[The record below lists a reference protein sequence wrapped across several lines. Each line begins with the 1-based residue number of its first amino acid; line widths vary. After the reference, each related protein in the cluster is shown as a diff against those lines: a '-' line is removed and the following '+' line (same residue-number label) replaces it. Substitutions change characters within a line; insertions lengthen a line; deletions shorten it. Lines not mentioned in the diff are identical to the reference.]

1 MDPELIGI
9 LFLAGM
15 LLLIVAGIPI
25 AFAML
30 ASATVGF
37 FVVGGSLHAETQL
50 VLNIWDRGTSFVLTA
65 IPLYLLM
72 GQLFFQTGLA
82 TDLYDC
88 VYKWFGRLPGGLA
101 ITSVVAAAG
110 FGAVSS
116 GGSTAVATLG
126 PMCIP
131 AMREYRYSNRL
142 GTGAIT
148 AGATLGALIPPSVF
162 LVVYGVWTETSIGAL
177 FIAGIIPG
185 LIMGTAFSLMIVTL
199 CLIKPEL
206 GPVGPKFSWSERIE
220 SLVKLV
226 PIILVFGLVVGGI
239 YGGVFDPAEA
249 GAAGVT
255 GLLVIAM
262 AMRRLTW
269 SALRGALLNTMT
281 IAAMIF
287 VIIVGGHVM
296 GRFVVLTNLTSGLVD
311 SISALNLTPLLV
323 IAALTVLYVVLGMV
337 LDVWGMLILTVPFVF
352 PVILEIG
359 IDPIWYGIY
368 VVIMVELAL
377 ITPPVGVNV
386 YVMAKVAPDIPL
398 KDIFM
403 GILPFFLT
411 ALAVVALLSVF
422 RDLVTWL
429 PRLAFG

>member
-1 MDPELIGI
+1 MGPEFIG
-9 LFLAGM
+9 LVFLAGM
-15 LLLIVAGIPI
+15 LLLIIAGVPI

-30 ASATVGF
+30 ASASVGF
-37 FVVGGSLHAETQL
+37 FVIGGTLHAETQL
-50 VLNIWDRGTSFVLTA
+50 VINIWDRGTSFVLTA

-72 GQLFFQTGLA
+72 GQLFFTTGLA
-82 TDLYDC
+82 TDFYDC

-101 ITSVVAAAG
+101 ITSVIAAAG

-131 AMREYRYSNRL
+131 AMREYKYSNRL

-148 AGATLGALIPPSVF
+148 AGATLGALIPPSIF

-185 LIMGTAFSLMIVTL
+185 LIMGAAFSLLIISL
-199 CLIKPEL
+199 CIIWPHL
-206 GPVGPKFSWSERIE
+206 GPVGPRFTWSDRIT
-220 SLVKLV
+220 SLIKLL
-226 PIILVFGLVVGGI
+226 PILLTFALVIGGI
-239 YGGVFDPAEA
+239 YSGVFDPAEA
-249 GAAGVT
+249 GAAGVV

-262 AMRRLTW
+262 SMRRLSW
-269 SALRGALLNTMT
+269 SALRSALLNTMN

-311 SISALNLTPLLV
+311 MISGMNLTPLMM
-323 IAALTVLYVVLGMV
+323 IAALTLLYIVLGMV
-337 LDVWGMLILTVPFVF
+337 LDVWGMLILTVPFVY
-352 PVILEIG
+352 PIILDAG
-359 IDPIWYGIY
+359 IDPIWFGVY
-368 VVIMVELAL
+368 VVMMVELAL

-398 KDIFM
+398 TEIFI
-403 GILPFFLT
+403 GVLPFFVT
-411 ALAVVALLSVF
+411 ALFVIGLLSVF

-429 PRLAFG
+429 PRLAFS

>member
-1 MDPELIGI
+1 MGPELIGVI
-9 LFLAGM
+9 FLAGM
-15 LLLIVAGIPI
+15 LLLIVAGVPI

-37 FVVGGSLHAETQL
+37 FVIGGSLHAETQL

-72 GQLFFQTGLA
+72 GQLFFTTGLA

-185 LIMGTAFSLMIVTL
+185 LIMGAAFSLLIVGLCTL
-199 CLIKPEL
+199 RPHL
-206 GPVGPKFSWSERIE
+206 GPAGPRFSWSDRFG
-220 SLVKLV
+220 SLAKLL
-226 PIILVFGLVVGGI
+226 PILLTFALVVGGI

-255 GLLVIAM
+255 GLLVIAL
-262 AMRRLTW
+262 AMRRLSLT
-269 SALRGALLNTMT
+269 ALREALLNTMN

-287 VIIVGGHVM
+287 MIIVGGHVM
-296 GRFVVLTNLTSGLVD
+296 GRFVVLTDLTSGLVD
-311 SISALNLTPLLV
+311 AISAMNLTPLMV
-323 IAALTVLYVVLGMV
+323 IAALTLLYVVLGMV

-352 PVILEIG
+352 PVIVDVG
-359 IDPIWYGIY
+359 IDPIWFGIY
-368 VVIMVELAL
+368 VVMMVELAL

-398 KDIFM
+398 TEIFI
-403 GILPFFLT
+403 GVLPFFLT
-411 ALAVVALLSVF
+411 ALVVIAGLSVF